1 MPSHQFALLLEYLQK
16 FTLVKAKVKESSQAL
31 NYLKDPLSN
40 ITLTAENG
48 EHFPQVITYDTT
60 TKEQATSF

>member
-1 MPSHQFALLLEYLQK
+1 MLEYLQK
-16 FTLVKAKVKESSQAL
+16 FTLAKAKVKESSQAF
-31 NYLKDPLSN
+31 NYLKYLLS
-40 ITLTAENG
+40 ITAENG

>member
-1 MPSHQFALLLEYLQK
+1 MLEYLQK
-16 FTLVKAKVKESSQAL
+16 FTLAKAKVKESSQAF
-31 NYLKDPLSN
+31 NYLKYLLSN
-40 ITLTAENG
+40 ITAENG

>member
-40 ITLTAENG
+40 ITLTQLQQKMVST
-48 EHFPQVITYDTT
+48 FPR
-60 TKEQATSF
+60 S